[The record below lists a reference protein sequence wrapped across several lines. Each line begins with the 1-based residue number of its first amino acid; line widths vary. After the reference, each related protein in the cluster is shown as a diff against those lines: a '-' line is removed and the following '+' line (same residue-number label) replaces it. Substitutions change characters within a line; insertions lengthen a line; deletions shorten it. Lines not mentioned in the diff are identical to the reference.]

1 MTCGAEGLNWR
12 EINSRKARLGCG
24 LLMLRAAG
32 LGSEAAGRWK
42 LGCCCSLSLLQFLF
56 FEFLEAENKEK
67 NHRDFGEGVGW
78 NTNISGML
86 ELCTI
91 LINWLGN
98 FIDRKIIQV

>member
-1 MTCGAEGLNWR
+1 MGPEDCTWR
-12 EINSRKARLGCG
+12 KITSGKARLGCG
-24 LLMLRAAG
+24 LLLLHAAG

-42 LGCCCSLSLLQFLF
+42 LATAALSPFSNFCFSNFLRQK
-56 FEFLEAENKEK
+56 KEK
-67 NHRDFGEGVGW
+67 NHRDFGDGVGW